1 MSNLSGGNSNNI
13 HIGSQGTSGDNG
25 TIRIGTST
33 APANCDNCVVQNSFF
48 AAGIRGVTTGNSDA
62 VPVVID
68 SNGQLGT
75 VNSSRRYKEDIQ
87 DMGDSSGS
95 LLRAVKAGR

>member
-1 MSNLSGGNSNNI
+1 
-13 HIGSQGTSGDNG
+13 
-25 TIRIGTST
+25 
-33 APANCDNCVVQNSFF
+33 
-48 AAGIRGVTTGNSDA
+48 
-62 VPVVID
+62 VID